1 MISKKQLTLT
11 LDKFPEYFTLEDLI
25 DKAILLDK
33 IEKGNLQSEKGETL
47 SEMELEIEMQKWF
60 K

>member
-1 MISKKQLTLT
+1 MRSYGTITI
-11 LDKFPEYFTLEDLI
+11 EDLI

-47 SEMELEIEMQKWF
+47 SEIELEIEMEKWF